1 MLDKIFDLL
10 WPYKAPNEI
19 DLSRLSEDHKEYIIS
34 RVNDQINWYDKKSIR
49 AQKSISYSLF
59 LPFYVPHYLQ
69 LQQI

>member
-49 AQKSISYSLF
+49 AQK
-59 LPFYVPHYLQ
+59 V
-69 LQQI
+69 